1 MSVEFRQRTPGEY
14 AQILWNRK
22 WFIVLPTV
30 AVFFAVAIVVW
41 RLPNVYQS
49 TTLLTVR
56 PATIPE
62 GIVPQLSNDD
72 LSIRINNIGQ
82 KVVSRSALEPRILT
96 YDLYRAERDSGWPM
110 DLLVERMREDISI
123 AISTSRND
131 ITNGFTI
138 SFRAARPDV
147 AQRVASDLAGM
158 YISEA
163 ISQSSKNTGAT
174 KELIDREA
182 QEAKLQLDEIGQRR
196 MQFLMEHADTLPT
209 TGDTLLGQATNLHQ
223 QQTALITEIAR
234 HRDQRAIWS
243 NQYGDI
249 KRQLEQDIAEAA
261 KNVTDPKTTSE
272 WRDLAT
278 REVQLETAL
287 EQQRQYLK
295 EKNPDVIVNNNLLAK
310 IKKEKEALLADR
322 DEKIAAE
329 KKRLTERADNDPRIK
344 NVEYN
349 LKFSEQELGRQQQQL
364 ATTNAQIA
372 TLNERL
378 NGMPSTDVG
387 LQQIDREYQIVKQNY
402 DMLLDKKRTV
412 DLSDT
417 VERNQQGESIQVLD
431 PASLP
436 SQPIAPK
443 RPFLLLLGLTA
454 GFGLGLLLA
463 AAFEVP
469 RLLTV
474 QSAADARHYTSLP
487 VLVTLPALLTS
498 REERRRKARRL
509 AFGLAGVIITVVSI
523 PALAML
529 LRATQVLEMFAS

>member
-295 EKNPDVIVNNNLLAK
+295 EKNPDVVVNNNLLAK

-474 QSAADARHYTSLP
+474 QSVADARHYTSLP
-487 VLVTLPALLTS
+487 VLVTLPALLTT

-509 AFGLAGVIITVVSI
+509 AFGLAGVVITVVSI

-529 LRATQVLEMFAS
+529 LRATQVLEIFAS

>member
-295 EKNPDVIVNNNLLAK
+295 EKNPDVVVNNNLLAK

-329 KKRLTERADNDPRIK
+329 KKRLTERAENDPRIK
-344 NVEYN
+344 NIEYN

-372 TLNERL
+372 ILNERM

-387 LQQIDREYQIVKQNY
+387 LQQIDREYQIVKQTY
-402 DMLLDKKRTV
+402 DMLLDKQRTV

-443 RPFLLLLGLTA
+443 RPFLLLLGLAA

-474 QSAADARHYTSLP
+474 QSVADARHYTSLP
-487 VLVTLPALLTS
+487 VLVTLPALLTT

-509 AFGLAGVIITVVSI
+509 AFGLAGVVITVVSI

>member
-295 EKNPDVIVNNNLLAK
+295 EKNPDVVVNNNLLAK

-329 KKRLTERADNDPRIK
+329 KKRLTERAENDPRIK
-344 NVEYN
+344 NIEYN

-529 LRATQVLEMFAS
+529 LRATQVLEIFAS

>member
-295 EKNPDVIVNNNLLAK
+295 EKNPDVVVNNNLLAK

-529 LRATQVLEMFAS
+529 LRATQVLEIFAS

>member
-22 WFIVLPTV
+22 WFIVLPTI

-56 PATIPE
+56 PATIPQ

-82 KVVSRSALEPRILT
+82 KVVSRSALEPRILN

-123 AISTSRND
+123 AISTSRDD

-158 YISEA
+158 YITEQ
-163 ISQSSKNTGAT
+163 INQSSKNMGST

-182 QEAKLQLDEIGQRR
+182 EEAKLKLDEIGQRR

-249 KRQLEQDIAEAA
+249 KRQLEQDVAEAA

-272 WRDLAT
+272 WRDLAA

-295 EKNPDVIVNNNLLAK
+295 EKNPDIVVNNNLLAK

-329 KKRLTERADNDPRIK
+329 RKRLTERAENDPRIK
-344 NVEYN
+344 NIEYN

-364 ATTNAQIA
+364 AATNAQIA
-372 TLNERL
+372 VLNERM

-387 LQQIDREYQIVKQNY
+387 LQQIDREYQIVKQTY
-402 DMLLDKKRTV
+402 DMLLDKQRTV
-412 DLSDT
+412 NLSDT

-443 RPFLLLLGLTA
+443 RPFLLLLGLAA

-487 VLVTLPALLTS
+487 VLVTLPALLTT

-529 LRATQVLEMFAS
+529 LRATHVLEMFAS

>member
-22 WFIVLPTV
+22 WFIVLPTI

-529 LRATQVLEMFAS
+529 LRATQVLEIFAS

>member
-529 LRATQVLEMFAS
+529 LRATQVLEIFAS